1 MGMISVQTG
10 SLLIGCTGL
19 VLVAFSSIPAVCSIT
34 QRFTL
39 RRQRAS
45 SPPVQGL
52 YQDEDGC
59 ATVESAQT
67 FSDKV
72 QQGSIAVLS
81 TLGSLLALVQAV
93 MITVNHPDRLLIE
106 NWLQFGIWV
115 CFWCFSSR
123 PR

>member
-10 SLLIGCTGL
+10 SLLIGCAGL

-45 SPPVQGL
+45 SQGL

-59 ATVESAQT
+59 ATAESAQA
-67 FSDKV
+67 FSNKF

-81 TLGSLLALVQAV
+81 TLGSLLALVQAM
-93 MITVNHPDRLLIE
+93 MITVNHPERLLIE
-106 NWLQFGIWV
+106 HWLYFGIWV